1 VKWITTAL
9 TALKRWQEPVV
20 WLPLLIVLLV
30 IAYQVLPQIDPR
42 AGIDGFGA
50 LWASG
55 VTAFNAVLAGF
66 LTWFLRQLYTLELTD
81 ADERELIDHAAG
93 IDRDGTGKRAG
104 AGPATTQALGILAL
118 DRAVWLAIFLPV
130 FYALQG

>member
-1 VKWITTAL
+1 M
-9 TALKRWQEPVV
+9 
-20 WLPLLIVLLV
+20 WLPLLFVLLV
-30 IAYQVLPQIDPR
+30 IGYQVLPQIDPR

-66 LTWFLRQLYTLELTD
+66 ITWFARQLYMLELTD
-81 ADERELIDHAAG
+81 EDERELIDHAIG
-93 IDRDGTGKRAG
+93 IDRAENGKRFG

-130 FYALQG
+130 FFALQG